1 VPEDLRS
8 CEELHRFTSDTLPG
22 ASLSMSWNNSFTGQ
36 GSETALF
43 IRSTCEKDGL
53 SAHDRTAPR
62 SVVALGLDEGYA
74 WPGAVVLASLGTT
87 GGMGRGTGTVYVCFE
102 KLSRDSVRVLQRVAA
117 GVEVNLSFIETR
129 VPRGLPASDHL
140 SRATYLR
147 LAIPD
152 ALPAEPS
159 LLYLDADVLA
169 VSDIRPLLDLDLKGF
184 PVGAVRDLYNPLL
197 RLGQGLPGYHELG
210 IRGDREYF
218 NGGVMKIDVSM
229 FREMQIAERA
239 KEFLLRFPQH
249 VRFCDQC
256 ALNWAVADHWVR
268 LPLTWNA
275 LTISVMEDPRQYTC
289 EEVLPLGHALAVER
303 SAAILHFAGS
313 WKPWLPGFREGEA
326 LSRYRQY
333 SQVVEALL
341 RRPGRRQGSPRASPG
356 PRSA

>member
-1 VPEDLRS
+1 
-8 CEELHRFTSDTLPG
+8 
-22 ASLSMSWNNSFTGQ
+22 M
-36 GSETALF
+36 
-43 IRSTCEKDGL
+43 
-53 SAHDRTAPR
+53 
-62 SVVALGLDEGYA
+62 
-74 WPGAVVLASLGTT
+74 
-87 GGMGRGTGTVYVCFE
+87 
-102 KLSRDSVRVLQRVAA
+102 LQRVAA

-140 SRATYLR
+140 SCATYLR
-147 LAIPD
+147 LGIPD
-152 ALPAEPS
+152 ALETEPS

-197 RLGQGLPGYHELG
+197 RLGQGLPGYQQLG

-218 NGGVMKIDVSM
+218 NGGVMKVDVSL
-229 FREMQIAERA
+229 FREMQIAERS

-268 LPLTWNA
+268 L
-275 LTISVMEDPRQYTC
+275 TISVMEDPGQYAG
-289 EEVLPLGHALAVER
+289 EEVLPLGDALAVER
-303 SAAILHFAGS
+303 SATILHFAGS
-313 WKPWLPGFREGEA
+313 CKPWLPGFRDGEA

-341 RRPGRRQGSPRASPG
+341 RRPRKAPGASACI
-356 PRSA
+356 S